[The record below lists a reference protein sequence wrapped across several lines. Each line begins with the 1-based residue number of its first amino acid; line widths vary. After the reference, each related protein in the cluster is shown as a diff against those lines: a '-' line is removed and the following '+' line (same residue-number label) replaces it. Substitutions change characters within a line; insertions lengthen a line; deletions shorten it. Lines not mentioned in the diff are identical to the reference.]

1 MDTTNTE
8 AQARYL
14 AEASLQLRRA
24 GFQTEEP
31 EGGYMPV
38 SWDGASLCQVTGG
51 GGARYHAEDIES
63 DERNE
68 AFHKL
73 LDITGRVA
81 EYMRMMESGPRL
93 EATGLHEDYRLMAEF
108 NGIVLAG
115 HKYTDAPGHQ
125 FVTWE
130 RDYDRTGVIYGHYTN
145 DFAAAKE
152 DFATRSG
159 LVQKDRQFTDEQL
172 AEVYRCIH
180 ETLDSEY
187 PITPEREKL
196 LRETAEQIEY
206 AVPDLEQRVELS
218 NQKELL
224 YGEMA
229 LEGPMMG

>member
-1 MDTTNTE
+1 MGTVDQD
-8 AQARYL
+8 ASGRYL
-14 AEASLQLRRA
+14 AEAGLQLRRA

-31 EGGYMPV
+31 EGGYMGV
-38 SWDGASLCQVTGG
+38 TWEGAPLCRVTGG
-51 GGARYHAEDIES
+51 GGARYHAEDIEG

-73 LDITGRVA
+73 LDITGRVL
-81 EYMRMMESGPRL
+81 EYMRLMEQGPRL
-93 EATGLHEDYRLMAEF
+93 EATGLHEDFRLLAEF

-115 HKYTDAPGHQ
+115 HKFADAPGHQ
-125 FVTWE
+125 FATWE

-145 DFAAAKE
+145 DFIAAKE

-159 LVQKDRQFTDEQL
+159 LVQKGRQFTEEQL
-172 AEVYRCIH
+172 AEMYRCIH

-187 PITPEREKL
+187 GITPEREKL
-196 LRETAEQIEY
+196 LRETAEQIER

-224 YGEMA
+224 YNERT
-229 LEGPMMG
+229 LKGPIMG

>member
-1 MDTTNTE
+1 
-8 AQARYL
+8 
-14 AEASLQLRRA
+14 
-24 GFQTEEP
+24 
-31 EGGYMPV
+31 
-38 SWDGASLCQVTGG
+38 
-51 GGARYHAEDIES
+51 
-63 DERNE
+63 
-68 AFHKL
+68 
-73 LDITGRVA
+73 
-81 EYMRMMESGPRL
+81 
-93 EATGLHEDYRLMAEF
+93 MAEF

-115 HKYTDAPGHQ
+115 HKFTDAPGHQ
-125 FVTWE
+125 FATWE

-145 DFAAAKE
+145 DFDAAKE

-159 LVQKDRQFTDEQL
+159 LVQKDRQFTDEQF

-196 LRETAEQIEY
+196 LKETAEQIER
-206 AVPDLEQRVELS
+206 AVPDLNQRVELS